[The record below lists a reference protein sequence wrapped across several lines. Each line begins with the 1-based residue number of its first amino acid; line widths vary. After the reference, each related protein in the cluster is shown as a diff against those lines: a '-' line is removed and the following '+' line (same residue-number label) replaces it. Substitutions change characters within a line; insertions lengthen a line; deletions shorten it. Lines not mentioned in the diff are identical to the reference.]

1 MENINGGLG
10 FKATLDI
17 DDFKVSAKA
26 MERHIK
32 DFSNSAQQDVD
43 GLEDSIRRMSE
54 KAGQYISYYLIGNGM
69 KNLAMSII
77 QTRGQFQQLEIAFE
91 TMLGSSSKANTL
103 MQQMITT
110 AAKTPFDLMG
120 VAEGA
125 KQLMA
130 YGLSADKVNDTLVRL
145 GNIASGLS
153 IPLNDIVYLYGTTMV
168 QGRLYSQDV
177 RQFTGRGIP
186 LVKELADKYGFTADK
201 INEMVSAG
209 KIGFP
214 EVEEVINKMT
224 NAGGQFYNLMEK
236 QSSSLTGQV
245 ANLEDAWDT
254 ALNDLGKQSEGVF
267 STAISGATW
276 VVEHFSK
283 IADILKAVAVGYG
296 SVKAAIILNS
306 LATKGYT
313 GIAVVDNTARAAKLA
328 LMKAESVLSG
338 QVRTQQEAL
347 TAAEN
352 AHFIALEST
361 LTAEQKSN
369 ILKQVRIGAIQGLLT
384 AQQQEYL
391 SNIGLTTSSEG
402 YVAAATSVLTADQR
416 LSLSKMDLT
425 AKGAIYRAS
434 VMQEAQ
440 ANTAKNAT
448 TLESMRLSVKEAA
461 MSVESAK
468 TKAIAANQRVEAA
481 RYEVY
486 WAKQSGNA
494 TAVAAAEKRLEAAV
508 DNQAITRKAALTAQ
522 TDFFTKKKNLETLA
536 SQQSRNASIIDAG
549 AKTAQAAASNI
560 LSAATSKLTAGLK
573 TLWATMVANPIGA
586 VLSLVGLLASAF
598 MMIGDST
605 EEATQT
611 MNKFG
616 DEADKQLSNA
626 QVLLSVIKNT
636 SKNSEAY
643 KKAFEELNAL
653 LTENGLQALKAG
665 ASIDEIKEAYDR
677 LTEAIKRNATETTY
691 ANTLNKVDEEYNSEK
706 DKLAAKIEEELK
718 GAHHYVNLGVAGVS
732 ADSEDIQKLA
742 PALIN
747 NIRAMIEE
755 AAPKMVE
762 MSPEAQEEAK
772 AKLRDQITKVMTDA
786 GIDIDHAQFITDYD
800 WLNDTF
806 YDVFSGPGGIID
818 QSIAVAA
825 AHKENKAA
833 ADKMAEGMS
842 NAGDKSKDAAKKI
855 ELSTLS
861 LEELHAI
868 MEKFDG
874 EKVNCGID
882 IKMYGFSEWQ
892 EFIKEYNKF
901 LGEKQND
908 LNTIQGVEGEISDI
922 KDKQKLLNL
931 ATTEGVRQYK
941 EYQAQIDKLQAKLD
955 KWTGRN
961 RSGGGK
967 NTANDA
973 VRNREAYAQKEL
985 DAERRLE
992 ESRIAIMKDGFAKR
1006 KAELDLQHK
1015 QNLAQ
1020 IDKEEKELAEA
1031 RKNAGM
1037 GALTEEQ
1044 RQWFATRRNNE
1055 NTAFTRNA
1063 NDLVVAEI
1071 AEKRKQYEL
1080 YWRWVANMGKD
1091 VADTQFAELLKSGKS
1106 YSDYLN
1112 REIAVLEAKRDNG
1125 GGLSESENNQ
1135 LFTLN
1140 SQRSEINGINSA
1152 LDAFKASVSQTI
1164 AQCSTL
1170 AEKIE
1175 AVAEA
1180 KERLQNGES
1189 GIVNDDDRLAASVEL
1204 AQQEAEL
1211 QQQVQNTVL
1220 TDYRTYEEQKKS
1232 IQDYYALLRKEAE
1245 RQGNVERVELINKGE
1260 REALSTLNAN
1270 MLMQTDSWKNLFTD
1284 LDSLTV
1290 SEIDKLI
1297 SNIQTTMRTAD
1308 LQLNPQDLKAVLD
1321 RLDEARAKIMDVNPF
1336 KALGKSITEVFKQ
1349 QADGSKKS
1357 SSQIKTEWKNVGEAT
1372 KGCFD
1377 FVSNAVDSC
1386 DVLGDLL
1393 GETGKQS
1400 IQMLSGIATA
1410 GIAMAAAIKTAETG
1424 SVVLLA
1430 ISVALQ
1436 AIQWIATL
1444 FNNDKNYEKRIESIQ
1459 KSVDELERGCE
1470 RLKRAFDET
1479 YWVFSDEER
1488 EGFEKNNQ
1496 LIKDQIAALEKQRQ
1510 AASLV
1515 WDFAAYAQLTAQI
1528 NALNKQLA
1536 KAQEEGDMLSLVE
1549 AQKANLRQQQALI
1562 REQIALER
1570 KNKDVDEDKI
1580 TQWENAI
1587 EDIDT
1592 QIEDIEK
1599 NMLEVFAGTTTKE
1612 AIDQFADAIVSA
1624 YCSGEDAAKA
1634 LGDTTR
1640 EVLKKAVIDALK
1652 RQFLAKAMDDA
1663 VKYLA
1668 TSMSDGKLT
1677 DAEKKEF
1684 ERMTEAAGETFRN
1697 ALEAVGDW
1705 IKDVEETET
1714 DPLTGAVK
1722 GMSEETAGVIAGRF
1736 NAFIVN
1742 QADQTSV
1749 LREQLLTQSQI
1760 AQSIATSNN
1769 ILQRIDAT
1777 LKRIETKDN
1786 SLLSQGIS

>member
-103 MQQMITT
+103 MQQMIST

-130 YGLSADKVNDTLVRL
+130 YGVSADKVNDTLVRL

-168 QGRLYSQDV
+168 QGRLYAQDV

-186 LVKELADKYGFTADK
+186 LVKELADKYGVTADK

-214 EVEEVINKMT
+214 EVEEVINKLT

-236 QSSSLTGQV
+236 QSSSLTGQI

-328 LMKAESVLSG
+328 LMKAEAVLSG
-338 QVRTQQEAL
+338 QVSTQQKAL

-352 AHFIALEST
+352 AHFLALEAT

-369 ILKQVRIGAIQGLLT
+369 ILKQIKVGAIQGLLT

-402 YVAAATSVLTADQR
+402 YIAAATSVLTADQR
-416 LSLSKMDLT
+416 LSLAKMDLS

-494 TAVAAAEKRLEAAV
+494 TAIAAAEKRLEAAI
-508 DNQAITRKAALTAQ
+508 DNQAITRKAALAAQ
-522 TDFFTKKKNLETLA
+522 TDFYTKKKNLETLA
-536 SQQSRNASIIDAG
+536 SQQSRNASIVDAG
-549 AKTAQAAASNI
+549 AKTAQAVASNI

-586 VLSLVGLLASAF
+586 ILTLVGLLVSAF
-598 MMIGDST
+598 MMFDDST

-626 QVLLSVIKNT
+626 QVLLSVIQNT
-636 SKNSEAY
+636 SKNSQAY
-643 KKAFEELNAL
+643 KKAFDELNTL

-665 ASIDEIKEAYDR
+665 ASIDEVREAYDR
-677 LTEAIKRNATETTY
+677 LTEAIKRNAAETTY
-691 ANTLNKVDEEYNSEK
+691 ANTLNKVNEEYNSEK
-706 DKLAAKIEEELK
+706 DKIAEKIEKELK
-718 GAHHYVNLGVAGVS
+718 GAHHYNSTWGIS
-732 ADSEDIQKLA
+732 TDSDDIQKLA

-762 MSPEAQEEAK
+762 MSPEAQEAAK
-772 AKLRDQITKVMTDA
+772 AKLRDQITKVMADA
-786 GIDIDHAQFITDYD
+786 GIDINHAQFITDYD
-800 WLNDTF
+800 WLTDTY
-806 YDVFSGPGGIID
+806 YDVFSGPNGIID
-818 QSIAVAA
+818 QSIAAAA

-833 ADKMAEGMS
+833 ADQMAHSMS
-842 NAGDKSKDAAKKI
+842 NAGDKSKEAAEKI
-855 ELSTLS
+855 DLSTLS

-868 MEKFDG
+868 MEKYDG
-874 EKVNCGID
+874 KKVNCGID
-882 IKMYGFSEWQ
+882 IKMYGFTEWQ

-922 KDKQKLLNL
+922 KDKQKSLNL
-931 ATTEGVRQYK
+931 ATADGVKQYK
-941 EYQAQIDKLQAKLD
+941 EYQKQIDKLQAKVD

-961 RSGGGK
+961 RGGGGK
-967 NTANDA
+967 NTGNDA
-973 VRNREAYAQKEL
+973 ARNREAYAQKEL
-985 DAERRLE
+985 DAEKRLE
-992 ESRIAIMKDGFAKR
+992 ESRIAIMKDGYAKR

-1015 QNLAQ
+1015 LNLAQ

-1031 RKNAGM
+1031 RKKAGK
-1037 GALTEEQ
+1037 GALSKEQ
-1044 RQWFATRRNNE
+1044 QQDFETRRANE
-1055 NTAFTRNA
+1055 NTAYSRSSNE
-1063 NDLVVAEI
+1063 LVVAEI

-1091 VADTQFAELLKSGKS
+1091 VADTQFADLLKSGKS
-1106 YSDYLN
+1106 YTDYLN
-1112 REIAVLEAKRDNG
+1112 REIAALEAKRDSG
-1125 GGLSESENNQ
+1125 GGLSDGESNQ
-1135 LFTLN
+1135 LFTLK
-1140 SQRSEINGINSA
+1140 SQQSEMSGTKSA
-1152 LDAFKASVSQTI
+1152 LDTFKDSVSQTV

-1175 AVAEA
+1175 AVAKA
-1180 KERLQNGES
+1180 KERLQSGES
-1189 GIVNDDDRLAASVEL
+1189 GIVNDDDKLAASVEL
-1204 AQQEAEL
+1204 AQQEADL
-1211 QQQVQNTVL
+1211 QKEVQNTIL
-1220 TDYRTYEEQKKS
+1220 TDYRTYEKQKKS
-1232 IQDYYALLRKEAE
+1232 IQDQYALLRKEAE
-1245 RQGNVERVELINKGE
+1245 AQGNAERVALINKGE
-1260 REALSTLNAN
+1260 KEALSTLNAN

-1290 SEIDKLI
+1290 AEIDKFI
-1297 SNIQTTMRTAD
+1297 SEIQTKMSTAD
-1308 LQLNPQDLKAVLD
+1308 LKLNPQDLKAILD

-1336 KALGKSITEVFKQ
+1336 KALGKALTTVFKQ
-1349 QADGSKKS
+1349 QQDGSKKS

-1410 GIAMAAAIKTAETG
+1410 GIAMASAIKTAETG

-1430 ISVALQ
+1430 ISIALQ

-1444 FNNDKNYEKRIESIQ
+1444 LNNDKNYEKRIQSIQ
-1459 KSVDELERGCE
+1459 KSIDELERGCD

-1488 EGFEKNNQ
+1488 AGFEKNNQ
-1496 LIKDQIAALEKQRQ
+1496 LIKDQIAALEEQRR

-1515 WDFAAYAQLTAQI
+1515 WDFAAYAELTAQI

-1549 AQKANLRQQQALI
+1549 AQKANLRQQQAMM
-1562 REQIALER
+1562 RQQIALER
-1570 KNKDVDEDKI
+1570 QKKDVDEDKI
-1580 TQWENAI
+1580 TQWQNAI

-1592 QIEDIEK
+1592 KIEDIEK
-1599 NMLEVFAGTTTKE
+1599 NMLDVFAGTTTKE

-1668 TSMSDGKLT
+1668 TAMSDGKLT

-1684 ERMTEAAGETFRN
+1684 ERMTDAAGETFRN

-1705 IKDVEETET
+1705 IKDVDEMET
-1714 DPLTGAVK
+1714 DPLIGAVK

-1777 LKRIETKDN
+1777 LKRIETKEN

>member
-103 MQQMITT
+103 MQQMIST

-130 YGLSADKVNDTLVRL
+130 YGVSADKVNDTLVRL

-168 QGRLYSQDV
+168 QGRLYAQDV

-186 LVKELADKYGFTADK
+186 LVKELADKYGVTADK

-214 EVEEVINKMT
+214 EVEEVINKLT

-236 QSSSLTGQV
+236 QSSSLTGQI

-313 GIAVVDNTARAAKLA
+313 GVAVVDNTARAAKLA
-328 LMKAESVLSG
+328 LMKAEAVLSG
-338 QVRTQQEAL
+338 QVSTQQKAL

-352 AHFIALEST
+352 AHFLALEAT

-369 ILKQVRIGAIQGLLT
+369 ILKQIKVGAIQGLLT

-402 YVAAATSVLTADQR
+402 YIAAATSVLTADQR
-416 LSLSKMDLT
+416 LSLAKMDLT
-425 AKGAIYRAS
+425 SKGAIYRAS

-494 TAVAAAEKRLEAAV
+494 TAIAAAEKRLEAAI
-508 DNQAITRKAALTAQ
+508 DNQAITRKAALAAQ
-522 TDFFTKKKNLETLA
+522 TDFYTKKKNLETLA
-536 SQQSRNASIIDAG
+536 SQQSRNASIVDAG
-549 AKTAQAAASNI
+549 AKTAQAVASNI
-560 LSAATSKLTAGLK
+560 LSVATSKLTAGLK

-586 VLSLVGLLASAF
+586 ILTLVGLLVSAF
-598 MMIGDST
+598 MMFDDST

-626 QVLLSVIKNT
+626 QVLLSVIQNT
-636 SKNSEAY
+636 SKNSQAY
-643 KKAFEELNAL
+643 KKAFDELNTL

-665 ASIDEIKEAYDR
+665 ASIDEVREAYDR

-691 ANTLNKVDEEYNSEK
+691 ANTLNKINEKYNNGK
-706 DKLAAKIEEELK
+706 AKIAEKIEKELN
-718 GAHHYVNLGVAGVS
+718 GAHHYNS
-732 ADSEDIQKLA
+732 TWSISTDSDDIQKLA
-742 PALIN
+742 PAFIN
-747 NIRAMIEE
+747 KIQDMIEE

-762 MSPEAQEEAK
+762 MSPEAQEVAK

-786 GIDIDHAQFITDYD
+786 EIDIDHAQFITDYD
-800 WLNDTF
+800 WLTDTY

-818 QSIAVAA
+818 QSIELADAFE
-825 AHKENKAA
+825 KQKAA
-833 ADKMAEGMS
+833 ADKAAGGMS
-842 NAGDKSKDAAKKI
+842 NAGDKSKEAAEKI
-855 ELSTLS
+855 DLSTLS

-868 MEKFDG
+868 MEKYDG
-874 EKVNCGID
+874 KKVNCGID
-882 IKMYGFSEWQ
+882 IKMYGFTEWQ

-901 LGEKQND
+901 LGKKQND

-922 KDKQKLLNL
+922 KDKQKSLNL
-931 ATTEGVRQYK
+931 ATADGVKQYK
-941 EYQAQIDKLQAKLD
+941 EYQKQIDKLQAKVD

-961 RSGGGK
+961 RGGGGK
-967 NTANDA
+967 NTGNDA
-973 VRNREAYAQKEL
+973 ARNRETYAQKEL
-985 DAERRLE
+985 DTEKRLE
-992 ESRIAIMKDGFAKR
+992 ESRIAIMKDGYAKR

-1020 IDKEEKELAEA
+1020 IDKEEKELADA
-1031 RKNAGM
+1031 RKKAGK
-1037 GALTEEQ
+1037 GALSKEQ
-1044 RQWFATRRNNE
+1044 QQDFETRRANE
-1055 NTAFTRNA
+1055 NTAYSRSSNE
-1063 NDLVVAEI
+1063 LVVAEI

-1091 VADTQFAELLKSGKS
+1091 VADTQFADLLKSGKS
-1106 YSDYLN
+1106 YTDYLN
-1112 REIAVLEAKRDNG
+1112 REIAALEAKRDSG
-1125 GGLSESENNQ
+1125 GCLSDGESNQ
-1135 LFTLN
+1135 LFTLK
-1140 SQRSEINGINSA
+1140 SQQSEMSGTKSA
-1152 LDAFKASVSQTI
+1152 LDTFKDSVSQTV

-1175 AVAEA
+1175 AVAKA
-1180 KERLQNGES
+1180 KERLQSGES
-1189 GIVNDDDRLAASVEL
+1189 GIVNDDDKLAASVEL
-1204 AQQEAEL
+1204 AQQEADL
-1211 QQQVQNTVL
+1211 QKEVQNTIL

-1232 IQDYYALLRKEAE
+1232 IQDQYALLRKEAE
-1245 RQGNVERVELINKGE
+1245 AQGNAERVALINKGE
-1260 REALSTLNAN
+1260 KEALSTLNAN

-1290 SEIDKLI
+1290 AEIDKLI
-1297 SNIQTTMRTAD
+1297 SEIQTKMSTAD
-1308 LQLNPQDLKAVLD
+1308 LKLNPQDLKAILD

-1336 KALGKSITEVFKQ
+1336 KALGKALTTVFKQ
-1349 QADGSKKS
+1349 QQDGSKKS

-1410 GIAMAAAIKTAETG
+1410 GIAMASAIKTAETG

-1430 ISVALQ
+1430 ISIALQ
-1436 AIQWIATL
+1436 SIQWIATL
-1444 FNNDKNYEKRIESIQ
+1444 LNNDKNYEARIQSIQ
-1459 KSVDELERGCE
+1459 NSINELERGCD

-1488 EGFEKNNQ
+1488 AGFEKNNQ
-1496 LIKDQIAALEKQRQ
+1496 LIKDQIAALEEQRR

-1515 WDFAAYAQLTAQI
+1515 WNFAAYAELTAQI

-1549 AQKANLRQQQALI
+1549 AQKTNLRQQKAMMKQ
-1562 REQIALER
+1562 QIELER
-1570 KNKDVDEDKI
+1570 QKKDVDEDKI
-1580 TQWENAI
+1580 TQWQNAI
-1587 EDIDT
+1587 EGIDT
-1592 QIEDIEK
+1592 QIEDIDQNLIET
-1599 NMLEVFAGTTTKE
+1599 FAGTTTKD

-1652 RQFLAKAMDDA
+1652 RKFLAEKIAEAVEELGKDMIENDGLLSEQNKKKFEDRVNKA
-1663 VKYLA
+1663 
-1668 TSMSDGKLT
+1668 G
-1677 DAEKKEF
+1677 
-1684 ERMTEAAGETFRN
+1684 GTFRN

-1705 IKDVEETET
+1705 IKDVDEVET